1 MSIREYSFLHISN
14 LDMYKNP
21 EIEYSLVNI
30 LKKLSNNEID
40 FVLVAGDLRD
50 SDGSYDV
57 ANSLFMKLSDAFNIN
72 RQCFFIVPGNH
83 DIQKDDRHC
92 DYKDNIIL
100 NIDQDPEYYLQYYT
114 DDYLLKPFN
123 EFRNFTN
130 DFYGNSSRSSE
141 QVKVFHWESGKSKD
155 IGLNIIC
162 INTALVGD
170 GNLHTKE
177 VCDINGLKRIQPS
190 SLAPEYPT
198 FVLAHHSINRMSVSQ
213 QKILSELFTRWNVSA
228 YYCADVYT
236 NHYYDVYIDT
246 TSGNDINSISCN
258 SISGNYSHLG
268 ILLEPSFV
276 YFEKFPNEEL
286 VNGHVYKWSSKENC
300 FYKWEQFEVPFKTHN
315 RQNNGSI
322 NGSIFAFNKSPYLDM
337 DESIWLPDAEEAAG
351 KQTRF
356 DSFTST
362 PIIDNYISDRPK
374 FWGISAVKGIGKT
387 FLLQVKR
394 MKCSHGSKL
403 CLPLGVKPSPD
414 NRWGTDAI
422 YLEDIK
428 RRTSLNNFDNVVL
441 LWQYC
446 IILYVINQLI
456 NIRYYAPYIKIRER
470 ADLEL
475 LREIRNLFNLKRI
488 TESTLEICTSKDYQN
503 LNEIFHG
510 VLNNPAWTKNVA
522 YDLPVLLLKRRL
534 ISDILWAV
542 NKNSIA
548 MFIDKTDQAISQTS
562 AERPAY
568 QYPFYGYQFD
578 SIYASIANDDL
589 IRKGD
594 ENRIY
599 PNTTKRQVTHVG
611 VWQYLQMGLMKAV
624 YLIKQQFNAQLE
636 IYFTI
641 REEAFDCDD
650 GLLGENQRKITNI
663 YASLSYSKEEQKR
676 IFYDCIMHQSDEF
689 LFDPSLKS
697 NNERIEEAFVGT
709 KSLCHPYVVGEEET
723 VFESIY
729 RHSFDRSRDIQDY
742 GRVLTDIVPMLRDK
756 DENERSRLVKNCIE
770 NHAAKLT
777 FTLKAS
783 LNPKEACYYDEKRIL
798 LTNYWANRENFKQL
812 ILRFKKNLFFGEE
825 AKEFCRTYNDEMCVS
840 DCIDCNADHHPFSM
854 LFKIGLLGQINMQ
867 LDVYL
872 PYYRQVFLD
881 SRSVSYTGTDIIN
894 LNNYTIYMLHPA
906 LTKAIEQLNVSVKHF
921 GGFII
926 GKDLKVDKNIVQ
938 QLYQDYKSLT
948 QEQYERKYFFNRFE

>member
-1 MSIREYSFLHISN
+1 MSKREYSFLHISN
-14 LDMYKNP
+14 LDMYQNP
-21 EIEYSLVNI
+21 EIEDAFFANI
-30 LKKLSNNEID
+30 KQLSNNEID
-40 FVLVAGDLRD
+40 FVLVTGDLRD
-50 SDGSYDV
+50 SYGNYDV
-57 ANSLFMKLSDAFNIN
+57 ANSLLTTLSDTVKVN
-72 RQCFFIVPGNH
+72 RQNFFIVPGNQ
-83 DIQKDDRHC
+83 DIQKDDRYYA
-92 DYKDNIIL
+92 YKDNIIL
-100 NIDQDPEYYLQYYT
+100 NIDQNPEYYLQYYT
-114 DDYLLKPFN
+114 KEFLLKSFN
-123 EFRNFTN
+123 EFRGFTN
-130 DFYGNSSRSSE
+130 HFYGNSSRSPE
-141 QVKVFHWESGKSKD
+141 QVSVLRWESEINKD

-170 GNLHTKE
+170 GRLHTKE
-177 VCDINGLKRIQPS
+177 VCDINGLRRIQLS
-190 SLAPEYPT
+190 SLVTEYPT
-198 FVLAHHSINRMSVSQ
+198 FIMAHHSINRMPVSQ
-213 QKILSELFTRWNVSA
+213 QKILSELFAQWNVSA

-276 YFEKFPNEEL
+276 YYEKLPNEEFI
-286 VNGHVYKWSSKENC
+286 NGYAYKWSSIENV
-300 FYKWEQFEVPFKTHN
+300 FNKVEQFEVPLKPYYHQSN
-315 RQNNGSI
+315 VSI
-322 NGSIFAFNKSPYLDM
+322 NGSVFAFNKSPYLDV

-356 DSFTST
+356 DSFTRT

-394 MKCSHGSKL
+394 TKCSHGSRL
-403 CLPLGVKPSPD
+403 CLPLGVIPSPD

-422 YLEDIK
+422 NLEDIK
-428 RRTSLNNFDNVVL
+428 RRTSLNNFDNVVM

-446 IILYVINQLI
+446 IVSYVINQLI
-456 NIRYYAPYIKIRER
+456 NIRYYAPNIEIRDR
-470 ADLEL
+470 ADLKL
-475 LREIRNLFNLKRI
+475 LREIGYLSRVERI
-488 TESTLEICTSKDYQN
+488 TDTTLEICTSRDYQN
-503 LNEIFHG
+503 LNDVFHG
-510 VLNNPAWTKNVA
+510 VLNNSAWTKHVS

-534 ISDILWAV
+534 ISDALKAV

-548 MFIDKTDQAISQTS
+548 MFIDKTDQAIVQTS
-562 AERPAY
+562 AERPDY
-568 QYPFYGYQFD
+568 QNPFYGYQSE
-578 SIYASIANDDL
+578 SIYVSVANDGL

-599 PNTTKRQVTHVG
+599 PDTTKRQIMHVG
-611 VWQYLQMGLMKAV
+611 VWQYLQLGLMKAV
-624 YLIKQQFNAQLE
+624 FLIKQQFNAQLE

-663 YASLSYSKEEQKR
+663 YASLSYTKEEQKK

-689 LFDPSLKS
+689 LFNPSLKS
-697 NNERIEEAFVGT
+697 NSERIEEAFVGV

-742 GRVLTDIVPMLRDK
+742 GRVLTDIIPILRDK
-756 DENERSRLVKNCIE
+756 DANERSRLVKNCIE
-770 NHAAKLT
+770 RHAAKLT

-783 LNPKEACYYDEKRIL
+783 LNPKETCYYDEKRIL

-812 ILRFKKNLFFGEE
+812 ILRFKKNLLFGEE
-825 AKEFCRTYNDEMCVS
+825 AKEFCSIYNDEICAP
-840 DCIDCNADHHPFSM
+840 DCIDCDAEHHPFSM
-854 LFKIGLLGQINMQ
+854 LFKMGLLGQINMQ
-867 LDVYL
+867 LDAYL
-872 PYYRQVFLD
+872 PYYKQVFLD
-881 SRSVSYTGTDIIN
+881 SKSVSYTGTDIIN
-894 LNNYTIYMLHPA
+894 LNNHTIYMLHPA
-906 LTKAIEQLNVSVKHF
+906 LTKAIEQLNASVKHF

-926 GKDLKVDKNIVQ
+926 GKDLRVDKSIVQ
-938 QLYQDYKSLT
+938 QLYKDYKSLT
-948 QEQYERKYFFNRFE
+948 RERYEKKYFFSRFE